1 MRRKRTFDLLRHVS
15 VWPFS
20 VWPYFPAERGQFLVA
35 GRAKSRLKEEFTPET
50 ASISY
55 EFEAIRATV
64 I

>member
-1 MRRKRTFDLLRHVS
+1 M
-15 VWPFS
+15 FS
-20 VWPYFPAERGQFLVA
+20 SGRDSRLKKGQFRRL